1 MARATAVVLALM
13 LGMLGS
19 SACTPDSGNRDTND
33 AEDGVDSLPVT
44 PLDRA
49 ALEQAMGRTA
59 RELDGGVLRFGMPR
73 SDLRVTVDGVRIA
86 PALALGSWVAFKAT
100 PHGAIAMGDMVVLDT
115 ELSPVLSRLQEAG
128 IEQSAI
134 HHHLIRESPRVL
146 YMHVH
151 AHGDPVQIAE
161 GVRAAL
167 ELTATPAAAPA
178 STSAPA
184 EAFALDTAAIGTEI
198 GFSGTVSG
206 GVFHVGVPRAE
217 TVRDAGMEIPPTM
230 GLSTALNFQPTG
242 GGRAAITGDF
252 VLVATEVNPV
262 IRVLR
267 ANGIEVASVHNH
279 LLMDEPRLFFLH
291 FWANDEAVSLARGL
305 RAALDSTNS
314 RRPGATR

>member
-1 MARATAVVLALM
+1 MARVTAVVFSLM
-13 LGMLGS
+13 LGALGS
-19 SACTPDSGNRDTND
+19 SACTPDGGNRGNGAD
-33 AEDGVDSLPVT
+33 DGADSLPVT

-73 SDLRVTVDGVRIA
+73 SDLRVAVDGVRIA

-100 PHGAIAMGDMVVLDT
+100 PNGAIAMGDMVVLDT
-115 ELSPVLSRLQEAG
+115 ELNPVLSRLQEAG

-146 YMHVH
+146 YMHIH
-151 AHGDPVQIAE
+151 AHGDPVRIAE

-178 STSAPA
+178 PTLASA

-198 GFSGTVSG
+198 GFSGTVSS
-206 GVFHVGVPRAE
+206 GVFHVGVPRVE
-217 TVRDAGMEIPPTM
+217 TVRDAGTEIPSTM

-262 IRVLR
+262 IRMLR

-291 FWANDEAVSLARGL
+291 FWANNEAVALARGL
-305 RAALDSTNS
+305 RAALDATNS
-314 RRPGATR
+314 SRPGATR